1 MWFVCDEG
9 LGVHALFSRQ
19 GESLVREGLIFS
31 GVIETGGKSF
41 DRSVRFWKYLESVF
55 FVMGYFS
62 ACCK

>member
-9 LGVHALFSRQ
+9 LGVYALFSRQ

-41 DRSVRFWKYLESVF
+41 DRSVCFGSI
-55 FVMGYFS
+55 
-62 ACCK
+62 